1 MSEKNKAT
9 IAVRHGIEADKHH
22 GAVVPPLY
30 LSTTYSF
37 ADFDTKRQY
46 DYGRSGNPNRD
57 ILAET
62 LAELEGGAKGIITAT
77 GMSAVHLAT
86 QLLNSDDTLVIPHDC
101 YGGSYRLFTSLE
113 KRGLLKLRVLDLTN
127 TDNHQEILAIKPKLI
142 WIETPSNPI
151 LRLTDIKAIT
161 RIAKQCGAL
170 VAADNTF
177 LSPALQN
184 PIEFGVDIVVHSTT
198 KYINGHS
205 DVVGGAVIA
214 ATQELG
220 DELAW
225 WANNIGITGA
235 PFDSYLTL
243 RGLRT
248 LNVRL
253 KQHQENAFAIA
264 EYLENSPYVSQV
276 YYPGLASHP
285 QHELAKAQQRGFG
298 GMVSFDIKGDINDA
312 AAFLTSLKDF
322 SLAESLGGVE
332 SLICHPATMTHAGME
347 PKARLEAGVGDTLI
361 RISVGIEDVKD
372 LIADLD
378 RVFNL
383 VKPGQGQ
390 QVTKAAV
397 EQTKQDTQQN
407 ASFKL
412 TPAHTALW

>member
-22 GAVVPPLY
+22 GAVVPPIY

-113 KRGLLKLRVLDLTN
+113 KRGLLKLKVLDLTKSEN
-127 TDNHQEILAIKPKLI
+127 LQEILSIKPKLI

-161 RIAKQCGAL
+161 SIAKQCGAL

-264 EYLENSPYVSQV
+264 EYLENSPFVSQV

-390 QVTKAAV
+390 QVTKAEAK
-397 EQTKQDTQQN
+397 QTQQDTQQN

>member
-1 MSEKNKAT
+1 MSQCKKST

-37 ADFDTKRQY
+37 ADFDTKRAY

-57 ILAET
+57 T
-62 LAELEGGAKGIITAT
+62 LAQTLAQLEGGERGIITAT
-77 GMSAVHLAT
+77 GMSAVHLVT
-86 QLLNSDDTLVIPHDC
+86 QLLNHDDTLVIPHDC
-101 YGGSYRLFTSLE
+101 YGGSYRLFTSLQ
-113 KRGLLKLRVLDLTN
+113 KRGLLKVEVLDLTQAASYEQIK
-127 TDNHQEILAIKPKLI
+127 TIKPKLV

-151 LRLTDIKAIT
+151 LRLTDIKAVT
-161 RIAKQCGAL
+161 EAAKEVGAL

-184 PIEFGVDIVVHSTT
+184 PIKFGVDIVVHSTT

-214 ATQELG
+214 KTAELG
-220 DELAW
+220 EELAW

-253 KQHQENAFAIA
+253 KQHQENAMTIA
-264 EYLENSPYVSQV
+264 TYLEQSPYVSQV
-276 YYPGLASHP
+276 YYPGLTSHP
-285 QHELAKAQQRGFG
+285 QHALAKQQQEGFG
-298 GMVSFDIKGDINDA
+298 GMVSFDIKGGLNESA
-312 AAFLTSLKDF
+312 KFLTSLKQF

-347 PKARLEAGVGDTLI
+347 PQARLEAGVGDTLI
-361 RISVGIEDVKD
+361 RISVGIEDVQD
-372 LIADLD
+372 LLSDL
-378 RVFNL
+378 
-383 VKPGQGQ
+383 
-390 QVTKAAV
+390 
-397 EQTKQDTQQN
+397 EQAFVQLQAGSGS
-407 ASFKL
+407 ASDDGKTFKL

>member
-9 IAVRHGIEADKHH
+9 IAVRTGIEADKQH

-57 ILAET
+57 ILAEALT
-62 LAELEGGAKGIITAT
+62 ELEGGAKGIITAT
-77 GMSAVHLAT
+77 GMAAVHLTT

-113 KRGLLKLRVLDLTN
+113 KRGLLKLEVVDFTKSESLS
-127 TDNHQEILAIKPKLI
+127 QILAIKPKLI

-151 LRLTDIKAIT
+151 LRLTDIKAVT
-161 RIAKQCGAL
+161 DIAKQCGAL

-184 PIEFGVDIVVHSTT
+184 PIKFGADIVVHSTT

-214 ATQELG
+214 ATAELG
-220 DELAW
+220 EELAW

-253 KQHQENAFAIA
+253 RQHQENALAIA
-264 EYLENSPYVSQV
+264 QYLENSPFVAQV
-276 YYPGLASHP
+276 YYPGLESHP
-285 QHELAKAQQRGFG
+285 QHALAKAQQFGFG
-298 GMVSFDIKGDINDA
+298 AMVSFDIKGDINDA
-312 AAFLTSLKDF
+312 AAFLTRLNEF

-347 PKARLEAGVGDTLI
+347 ATARAEAGVGDTLI
-361 RISVGIEDVKD
+361 RISVGIEDAKD
-372 LIADLD
+372 LLADLD

-383 VKPGQGQ
+383 VRPGQADNAL
-390 QVTKAAV
+390 AAKNGAS
-397 EQTKQDTQQN
+397 ESFGSAKLN
-407 ASFKL
+407 A
-412 TPAHTALW
+412 AHPALW

>member
-1 MSEKNKAT
+1 MSQRNKST
-9 IAVRHGIEADKHH
+9 VAVRHGIEADKHH

-37 ADFDTKRQY
+37 ADFDTKRDY

-57 ILAET
+57 ILAEA
-62 LAELEGGAKGIITAT
+62 LAQLEGGEKGIITAT
-77 GMSAVHLAT
+77 GMAAVHLVT
-86 QLLNSDDTLVIPHDC
+86 QLLNHDDTLVIPHDC

-113 KRGLLKLRVLDLTN
+113 KRGLLKLKVLDLTRA
-127 TDNHQEILAIKPKLI
+127 ESLAQIAEIKPKLV

-151 LRLTDIKAIT
+151 LRLTDIEAVVKA
-161 RIAKQCGAL
+161 AHAVGAL
-170 VAADNTF
+170 VGADNTF

-184 PIEFGVDIVVHSTT
+184 PISFGVDIVVHSTT

-214 ATQELG
+214 KTKELG
-220 DELAW
+220 EELAW

-248 LNVRL
+248 LKIRL
-253 KQHQENAFAIA
+253 KQHEENALAVA
-264 EYLENSPYVSQV
+264 KYLEKSEFVRKV
-276 YYPGLASHP
+276 YYPGLESHP
-285 QHELAKAQQRGFG
+285 QHELAKKQQFGFG
-298 GMVSFDIKGDINDA
+298 GMVSFDIAGGLEDA
-312 AAFLTSLKDF
+312 AAFLTTVREF

-361 RISVGIEDVKD
+361 RISVGIED
-372 LIADLD
+372 IADLLAD
-378 RVFNL
+378 LEAAFA
-383 VKPGQGQ
+383 KTQPG
-390 QVTKAAV
+390 KAP
-397 EQTKQDTQQN
+397 
-407 ASFKL
+407 ASADNKACKL
-412 TPAHTALW
+412 TPAHPALW

>member
-9 IAVRHGIEADKHH
+9 IAVRNGVDADKHH
-22 GAVVPPLY
+22 GAVVPPIY

-37 ADFDTKRQY
+37 ADFDTKREY

-62 LAELEGGAKGIITAT
+62 LAKLEGGARGIITAT
-77 GMSAVHLAT
+77 GMAAVHLAT

-101 YGGSYRLFTSLE
+101 YGGSYRLFTSLQ
-113 KRGLLKLRVLDLTN
+113 KRGLLKLEVLDLTKEESL
-127 TDNHQEILAIKPKLI
+127 QQILAIKPKLI
-142 WIETPSNPI
+142 WIETPSNPV
-151 LRLTDIKAIT
+151 LRLTDIKAVT
-161 RIAKQCGAL
+161 DVAKQCGAL

-184 PIEFGVDIVVHSTT
+184 PIKFGVDIVVHSTT

-253 KQHQENAFAIA
+253 RQHQENALAIA
-264 EYLENSPYVSQV
+264 KYLESSNFVSQV
-276 YYPGLASHP
+276 YYPGLESHP
-285 QHELAKAQQRGFG
+285 QHELAKAQQLGFG

-312 AAFLTSLKDF
+312 AAFLTSLKTF

-347 PKARLEAGVGDTLI
+347 AKARLEAGVGDTLI
-361 RISVGIEDVKD
+361 RISVGIEDIHD
-372 LIADLD
+372 LIADFE
-378 RVFNL
+378 RVFEL
-383 VKPGQGQ
+383 VKPGQNKNVGR
-390 QVTKAAV
+390 VGKGAGTSGENVKLSAAR
-397 EQTKQDTQQN
+397 
-407 ASFKL
+407 
-412 TPAHTALW
+412 PALW

>member
-22 GAVVPPLY
+22 GAVVPPIY

-62 LAELEGGAKGIITAT
+62 LAELEGGARGIITAT

-113 KRGLLKLRVLDLTN
+113 KRGLLKLKVLDLTKTEN
-127 TDNHQEILAIKPKLI
+127 LQEILAIKPKLI

-161 RIAKQCGAL
+161 SIAKQCGAL

-264 EYLENSPYVSQV
+264 EYLESSPYVSQV

-312 AAFLTSLKDF
+312 ATFLTSLKDF

-390 QVTKAAV
+390 QVTKAEAK
-397 EQTKQDTQQN
+397 QTQQDTQQN

>member
-62 LAELEGGAKGIITAT
+62 LAELEGGEKGIITAT

-347 PKARLEAGVGDTLI
+347 PQARLEAGVGDTLI

>member
-113 KRGLLKLRVLDLTN
+113 KRGLLKLKVLDLTKSEN
-127 TDNHQEILAIKPKLI
+127 LQEILAIKPKLI

-161 RIAKQCGAL
+161 SIAKQCGAL

-390 QVTKAAV
+390 QVTKAEAK
-397 EQTKQDTQQN
+397 QTQQDTQQN

>member
-9 IAVRHGIEADKHH
+9 IAVRSGIEADKQH

-57 ILAET
+57 ILADALT
-62 LAELEGGAKGIITAT
+62 ELEGGAKGIITAT
-77 GMSAVHLAT
+77 GMAAVHLTT

-113 KRGLLKLRVLDLTN
+113 KRGLLKLEVVDFTKSESLS
-127 TDNHQEILAIKPKLI
+127 HILAIKPKLI

-151 LRLTDIKAIT
+151 LRLTDIKAVT
-161 RIAKQCGAL
+161 DIAKQCGAL

-184 PIEFGVDIVVHSTT
+184 PIKFGADIVVHSTT

-214 ATQELG
+214 ASAELG
-220 DELAW
+220 EELAW

-253 KQHQENAFAIA
+253 RQHQENAFAIA
-264 EYLENSPYVSQV
+264 QYLESSPFVAQV
-276 YYPGLASHP
+276 YYPGLESHP
-285 QHELAKAQQRGFG
+285 QHALAKAQQLGFG
-298 GMVSFDIKGDINDA
+298 AMVSFDIKGDINDA
-312 AAFLTSLKDF
+312 AAFLTRLNEF

-347 PKARLEAGVGDTLI
+347 ATARAEAGVGDTLI

-372 LIADLD
+372 LLTDLD

-383 VKPGQGQ
+383 VRPGQADNAL
-390 QVTKAAV
+390 AAKKGAS
-397 EQTKQDTQQN
+397 ESFGSAKLN
-407 ASFKL
+407 A
-412 TPAHTALW
+412 AHPALW

>member
-1 MSEKNKAT
+1 MSQRNKST
-9 IAVRHGIEADKHH
+9 VAVRHGIEADKHH

-37 ADFDTKRQY
+37 ADFDTKRDY

-57 ILAET
+57 ILAEA
-62 LAELEGGAKGIITAT
+62 LAQLEGGEKGIITAT
-77 GMSAVHLAT
+77 GMAAVHLVT
-86 QLLNSDDTLVIPHDC
+86 QLLNHDDTLVIPHDC

-113 KRGLLKLRVLDLTN
+113 KRGLLKLKVLDLTR
-127 TDNHQEILAIKPKLI
+127 TESLAQIAEIKPKLV

-151 LRLTDIKAIT
+151 LRLTDIEAVVN
-161 RIAKQCGAL
+161 AAHAVGAL
-170 VAADNTF
+170 VGADNTF

-184 PIEFGVDIVVHSTT
+184 PISFGVDIVVHSTT

-214 ATQELG
+214 KTQELG
-220 DELAW
+220 EELAW

-248 LNVRL
+248 LKVRL
-253 KQHQENAFAIA
+253 KQHEENALAIA
-264 EYLENSPYVSQV
+264 KYLEQSEYVRKV
-276 YYPGLASHP
+276 YYPGLESHP
-285 QHELAKAQQRGFG
+285 QHELAKKQQLGFG
-298 GMVSFDIKGDINDA
+298 GMVSFDIAGGLEDA
-312 AAFLTSLKDF
+312 AAFLTTVKEF

-361 RISVGIEDVKD
+361 RISVGIEEVVD
-372 LIADLD
+372 LLADLEAA
-378 RVFNL
+378 FA
-383 VKPGQGQ
+383 KTQPG
-390 QVTKAAV
+390 KAP
-397 EQTKQDTQQN
+397 
-407 ASFKL
+407 ASADNKACKL
-412 TPAHTALW
+412 TPAHPALW

>member
-9 IAVRHGIEADKHH
+9 IAVRNGVDADKHH
-22 GAVVPPLY
+22 GAVVPPIY

-37 ADFDTKRQY
+37 ADFDTKRAY

-57 ILAET
+57 ILADT
-62 LAELEGGAKGIITAT
+62 LAELEGGARGIITAT
-77 GMSAVHLAT
+77 GMAAVHLAT
-86 QLLNSDDTLVIPHDC
+86 QLLNNDDTLVIPHDC

-113 KRGLLKLRVLDLTN
+113 KRGLLKLKVLDLTKPESLEQIS
-127 TDNHQEILAIKPKLI
+127 TIKPKLI
-142 WIETPSNPI
+142 WIETPSNPV
-151 LRLTDIKAIT
+151 LRLTDIKAVT
-161 RIAKQCGAL
+161 DIAKQCGAL

-184 PIEFGVDIVVHSTT
+184 PIKFGVDIVVHSTT

-205 DVVGGAVIA
+205 DVVGGAVVA

-253 KQHQENAFAIA
+253 KQHQENALAIA
-264 EYLENSPYVSQV
+264 KYLESSEYVSQV
-276 YYPGLASHP
+276 YYPGLESHP
-285 QHELAKAQQRGFG
+285 QHALAKAQQLGFG
-298 GMVSFDIKGDINDA
+298 GMVSFDIKGDVNDA

-390 QVTKAAV
+390 QVTKAEAK
-397 EQTKQDTQQN
+397 QTQQDTQQN